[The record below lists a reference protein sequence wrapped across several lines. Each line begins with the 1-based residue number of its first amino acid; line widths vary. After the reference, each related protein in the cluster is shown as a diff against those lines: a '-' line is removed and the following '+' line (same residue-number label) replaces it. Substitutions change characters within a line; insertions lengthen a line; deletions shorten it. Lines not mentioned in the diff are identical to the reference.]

1 MKKIEMKS
9 TKASLE
15 SQLIRTADCKLMIKI
30 ASKRK
35 VSAHMQN
42 SGVARIA
49 SVGGGKGVARMRGP
63 KKVWSLKGNYGAN

>member
-49 SVGGGKGVARMRGP
+49 SVGGGEGCDQDEGTHKGC
-63 KKVWSLKGNYGAN
+63 GA